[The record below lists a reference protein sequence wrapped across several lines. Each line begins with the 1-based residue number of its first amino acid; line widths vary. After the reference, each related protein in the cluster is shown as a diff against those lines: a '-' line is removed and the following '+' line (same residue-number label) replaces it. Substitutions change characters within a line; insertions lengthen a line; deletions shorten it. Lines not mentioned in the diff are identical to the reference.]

1 MATKTFTTDFML
13 NRKQAVGLE
22 KAMLASEP
30 LQTNN
35 DIKANFYKEGD
46 AGELRTKLDRIFK

>member
-22 KAMLASEP
+22 KAMLASKP
-30 LQTNN
+30 LQINQ
-35 DIKANFYKEGD
+35 DIKVNLYKEGD
-46 AGELRTKLDRIFK
+46 AGKLQAKLDHIFS